1 MAKYTL
7 ALIQEIALE
16 YLSPFLIII
25 IIYNHYYFYTFIAQN
40 IWSNKAKVNG
50 IKKLNEQWNTA
61 KNLQC
66 DWWYLIEVIN
76 SKIWKL
82 YERLK

>member
-16 YLSPFLIII
+16 YLSPFLIIIIIII

-50 IKKLNEQWNTA
+50 IKNWTNSEI
-61 KNLQC
+61 LQTVYNVTG
-66 DWWYLIEVIN
+66 DT
-76 SKIWKL
+76 
-82 YERLK
+82 

>member
-16 YLSPFLIII
+16 YLSPFLIIIII

-50 IKKLNEQWNTA
+50 IKNWTNSEI
-61 KNLQC
+61 LQRIYNVTG
-66 DWWYLIEVIN
+66 DT
-76 SKIWKL
+76 
-82 YERLK
+82 

>member
-16 YLSPFLIII
+16 YLSPFLIIIIIIII

-50 IKKLNEQWNTA
+50 IKNWTNSEI
-61 KNLQC
+61 LQRIYSVTG
-66 DWWYLIEVIN
+66 DT
-76 SKIWKL
+76 
-82 YERLK
+82 

>member
-7 ALIQEIALE
+7 AVIQEIALE
-16 YLSPFLIII
+16 YLSPFLIIIIIII

-50 IKKLNEQWNTA
+50 IKNWTNSEI
-61 KNLQC
+61 LQRIYNVTG
-66 DWWYLIEVIN
+66 DT
-76 SKIWKL
+76 
-82 YERLK
+82 

>member
-16 YLSPFLIII
+16 YLSPFLIIIIIII

-50 IKKLNEQWNTA
+50 IKNWTNSEI
-61 KNLQC
+61 LQRIYNVTG
-66 DWWYLIEVIN
+66 DT
-76 SKIWKL
+76 
-82 YERLK
+82 